1 MRQGSLLPYIHDAA
15 RHVEAV
21 VGGCATDLIQTVRA
35 MASYDFAMLA
45 YGYHATVS
53 MHSAAMTAAELLCLA
68 EHLERA
74 GGGPPEEIDAPV
86 PCHSGL
92 LEHDAGVLGT
102 AIRKLTQREIAEAL
116 AHFRQAVEQRGLDLT
131 ASLALEMKGPA
142 YNAPTSKPV
151 PTFRCI
157 ERQALASTGGQRCG
171 IARGRAPRTTG
182 ELQCGCLSP

>member
-86 PCHSGL
+86 PCNSGL
-92 LEHDAGVLGT
+92 LEHDAGVLGA

-131 ASLALEMKGPA
+131 ASLALEMKA
-142 YNAPTSKPV
+142 ARIQRT
-151 PTFRCI
+151 RI
-157 ERQALASTGGQRCG
+157 E
-171 IARGRAPRTTG
+171 ARAD
-182 ELQCGCLSP
+182 LSVH